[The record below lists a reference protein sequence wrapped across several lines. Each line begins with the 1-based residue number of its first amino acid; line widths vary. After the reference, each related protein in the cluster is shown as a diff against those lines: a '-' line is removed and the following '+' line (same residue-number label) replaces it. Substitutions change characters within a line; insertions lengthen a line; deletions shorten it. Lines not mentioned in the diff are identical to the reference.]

1 MCGFAGR
8 FHPIALPIDKFWHE
22 KADRLLSH
30 RGPDGSGSY
39 SDACCELV
47 HRRLA
52 LIDLSPT
59 GHQPMVNEDGSVWA
73 VFNGEIYN
81 HRELRAELK
90 ALGHHFRGTS
100 DTEVLVH
107 LYEEAGTK
115 MVERLRGMFAFA
127 IYDQTRRQVLLA
139 RDRFGIKPLYYAQIR
154 DQFVFASEIKA
165 ILALDGFR
173 PQIDRQA
180 CYDYLGM
187 SFIPEPQTGFAEIR
201 ALPAGS
207 LLSIDARGSHPIEYH
222 RIMATPDRTLSLT
235 ASAAQASQ
243 ALLESVRAQSIADV
257 PVAALLSGGIDS
269 SLVVAAYCQTSEATP
284 ATFNAAFPDQAYDET
299 PFARAVADRYQTRH
313 RTIRLDDRR
322 ITPELVQKLLLHFD
336 QPFADSSLLPTYFV
350 SQAIRDAGIICALSG
365 DGGDE
370 AFGGYACFWRAN
382 HFARIMRAPE
392 LVQSAAVRAG
402 TYLSRHTRDLGRQ
415 VAKAFQLSKA
425 GREDIATLLAGL
437 ASYLSEEQK
446 QALLVPEARASLQSG
461 DRHFAV
467 DLHVKGYDSRGSAN
481 LEELSQRMTETLFK
495 VGLVSDMLRK
505 VDMMSMLASI
515 EIRVP
520 LLDEEV
526 VACGLRLA
534 HQHKTDGKKGKLLLR
549 EIARQWLPA
558 EVAGHRKQGFGIPLD
573 KMATPPFHQFL
584 HDTLLAPTAK
594 TRALL
599 QRHLTESWLKKF
611 RQAQAGEA
619 AGEISREGIYQRI
632 VILLSLELWMNEYNL
647 NW

>member
-1 MCGFAGR
+1 MCGIAGR
-8 FHPIALPIDKFWHE
+8 FHPIALPIDKSWHE
-22 KADRLLSH
+22 RADRLLSH
-30 RGPDGSGSY
+30 RGPDGSGY
-39 SDACCELV
+39 FSDACCELV

-52 LIDLSPT
+52 LLDLSPT
-59 GHQPMVNEDGSVWA
+59 GHQPMDNEDGSVWA

-81 HRELRAELK
+81 HQELRAELK

-107 LYEEAGTK
+107 LYEEAGAK

-127 IYDQTRRQVLLA
+127 IYDQTRRQILLA
-139 RDRFGIKPLYYAQIR
+139 RDRYGIKPLYYAHIR
-154 DQFVFASEIKA
+154 DQFIFASEIKA

-173 PQIDRQA
+173 PSIDRQA

-187 SFIPEPQTGFAEIR
+187 SIIPEPQTGFAEIR

-207 LLSIDARGSHPIEYH
+207 LLLIDARGSHLSEYH
-222 RIMATPDRTLSLT
+222 KITATPDRTLSLT
-235 ASAAQASQ
+235 ASAAQTSQ
-243 ALLESVRAQSIADV
+243 ALLDSVRAQSIADV

-269 SLVVAAYCQTSEATP
+269 SLVVAAYCQTSETAPT
-284 ATFNAAFPDQAYDET
+284 TFNAAFPDQAYDET
-299 PFARAVADRYQTRH
+299 PFARAVADRYQTQH
-313 RTIRLDDRR
+313 QTIRLDDGR

-382 HFARIMRAPE
+382 QFARMMRAPE
-392 LVQSAAVRAG
+392 LVQTAAVRAG

-425 GREDIATLLAGL
+425 GREDVATLLAGL

-446 QALLVPEARASLQSG
+446 QDLLAPEARGSLQTG
-461 DRHFAV
+461 DRHF
-467 DLHVKGYDSRGSAN
+467 KGYDARGAAN
-481 LEELSQRMTETLFK
+481 LEELSRQMTETLFK

-558 EVAGHRKQGFGIPLD
+558 EVADHRKQGFSIPLD
-573 KMATPPFHQFL
+573 KMATPSFHQFL
-584 HDTLLAPTAK
+584 HDTLLSPTAK
-594 TRALL
+594 TRVFLRRNL
-599 QRHLTESWLKKF
+599 IEDWLRKF
-611 RQAQAGEA
+611 QQAQAGDA

-632 VILLSLELWMNEYNL
+632 VILLSLELWMTEHNL